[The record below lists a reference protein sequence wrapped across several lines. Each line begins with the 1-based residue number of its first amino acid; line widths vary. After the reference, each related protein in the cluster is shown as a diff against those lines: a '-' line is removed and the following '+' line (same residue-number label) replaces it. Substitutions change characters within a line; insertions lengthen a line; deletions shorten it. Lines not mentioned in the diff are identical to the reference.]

1 MNSEKNDL
9 ECCILASLGMMDD
22 LVKCSVA
29 ERWMGKEGHYW
40 SYTLQC
46 LEDLSTICYYVIS
59 CNVAKYNVGEDVN
72 KVHYDVLPMSKVLYC
87 FSICLYL
94 NCCAIVSAALTITIL
109 MRSHH
114 YAQLLCYCAPRC
126 RAIGRY
132 DRPLI
137 HVNRTRGAG
146 GVVKLPQFTHLITP
160 PS

>member
-1 MNSEKNDL
+1 
-9 ECCILASLGMMDD
+9 MDV
-22 LVKCSVA
+22 LVKRSVA
-29 ERWMGKEGHYW
+29 EAWVSKGTAGLIHSSALKTCQQYHSM
-40 SYTLQC
+40 L
-46 LEDLSTICYYVIS
+46 L
-59 CNVAKYNVGEDVN
+59 CNIMQSMYLKYNVGEDVN